1 MNARKMLAALALVAF
16 GAAGPVAAE
25 SQGSIDELSER
36 LDAVLRQNQAMQE
49 RIDKLENEVR
59 SARDEAH
66 AARALAGDPPPV
78 SARPQSDGFWTQP
91 LGGGARFQ
99 LLDVSLDV
107 LTAAGFSSVDDEILE
122 LLQGGDHDPRRRGF
136 SLPAVELSFIGAVD
150 PYFTGEVHLLYFL
163 DQEGES
169 RFELEEAFVT
179 TSMLPFGL
187 ERHGLQLKLGHFFTE
202 FGRHN
207 PTHPHAWH
215 WQDQPV
221 VMSRFF
227 GEDGMR
233 GPGARAGWLLP
244 LPWYSEI
251 LLGAQNAQG
260 ETMVSFLAS
269 DEVFEERPIGGRPF
283 ADVETSS
290 PSDLVYLG
298 RWIHGFDLSTTWST
312 QLGVS
317 GLLGPNATGSSGR
330 TTIYGLDGVFK
341 WTPLATDRGWPFVV
355 LEGEILRREYKADSF
370 FGCPLDEPDCDSP
383 FALSS
388 RTLRDWGGYGQ
399 ALWGFRRG
407 FAAGLRYEYASGSG
421 ASVGPFDGRRADP
434 FRDDRHRVSPLLVW
448 YPSEFSR
455 IRFQYNFDR
464 ADFLEKSRAHSF
476 WVGLEFFFGSHPAH
490 RF

>member
-1 MNARKMLAALALVAF
+1 MNARNTLAALALAAF
-16 GAAGPVAAE
+16 AAAGPAAAE
-25 SQGSIDELSER
+25 DAGSMDALREQ

-49 RIDKLENEVR
+49 RIDRLENEVR

-66 AARALAGDPPPV
+66 TARALAGDPPPV
-78 SARPQSDGFWTQP
+78 STRREDSALWTQP
-91 LGGGARFQ
+91 LGSGARFQ

-107 LTAAGFSSVDDEILE
+107 LTAGGFSTVDDEILE
-122 LLQGGDHDPRRRGF
+122 VLQGGGHDPRRRGF
-136 SLPAVELSFIGAVD
+136 SLPAVELSFTGAVD

-169 RFELEEAFVT
+169 RFEIEEAFVT

-233 GPGARAGWLLP
+233 APGVRAGWMLP
-244 LPWYSEI
+244 LPWYSEV

-260 ETMVSFLAS
+260 ETMVSFLAD

-290 PSDLVYLG
+290 LADLVYLG
-298 RWIHGFDLSTTWST
+298 RWVHGFDLSPTWSS
-312 QLGVS
+312 QVGVS
-317 GLLGPNATGSSGR
+317 GVLGPNATGSSGR
-330 TTIYGLDGVFK
+330 TAIYGLDGVLK
-341 WTPLATDRGWPFVV
+341 WRPLSTDRGWPFVI
-355 LEGEILRREYKADSF
+355 LEGEVLRRDYKADSF
-370 FGCPLDEPDCDSP
+370 FGCPLDEPDCDDP
-383 FALSS
+383 FSLSS
-388 RTLRDWGGYGQ
+388 KTLRDWGTYAQ
-399 ALWGFRRG
+399 VLWGFRRG

-421 ASVGPFDGRRADP
+421 ASVGGFGSRREDP
-434 FRDDRHRVSPLLVW
+434 FRDDRHRVSPLLTW

-455 IRFQYNFDR
+455 VRLQYNFDR
-464 ADFLEKSRAHSF
+464 ADFLEKSRAHSV
-476 WVGLEFFFGSHPAH
+476 WLGLEFFFGSHPAH